1 MINIPNLTPKQQTM
15 LDVMMHIENAQ
26 QVNDFINS
34 LPYRDKIDAHGLL
47 QIAIVESMELDSG
60 LELYANIA
68 KQIIDKAAQR

>member
-1 MINIPNLTPKQQTM
+1 MISIPNLTPKQQTM

-47 QIAIVESMELDSG
+47 QIAIQESMEQDMG
-60 LELYANIA
+60 LEAYANITA
-68 KQIIDKAAQR
+68 KVLDKARA